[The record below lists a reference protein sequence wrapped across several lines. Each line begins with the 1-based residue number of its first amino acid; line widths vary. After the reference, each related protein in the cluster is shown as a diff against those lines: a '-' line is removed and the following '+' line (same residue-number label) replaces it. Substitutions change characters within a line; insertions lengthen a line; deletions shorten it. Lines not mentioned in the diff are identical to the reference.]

1 MINHSDENEF
11 NVHVNEVSFSY
22 ERMSTETHFEKGAKG
37 SDKLIKMVNF
47 KLANEI

>member
-11 NVHVNEVSFSY
+11 NVNEVSFSY
-22 ERMSTETHFEKGAKG
+22 ERMSTKTHFEKGAKG